1 MQAMTRAFIRLPQTF
16 LWRRASRAAWP
27 EPAAR
32 EWPCKIII
40 DPAYGQVCCAR
51 ERGSAPLRTHVCALH
66 GAQAPERRAVMSE
79 SQEPQVMDLAQV
91 ESPEKLTPEPK
102 RLQRVNLAEG
112 AQPTLTFKQALE
124 GAAGEVGESGGSN
137 AMEEDSLFD

>member
-32 EWPCKIII
+32 EWPYKIII

-51 ERGSAPLRTHVCALH
+51 ERGSAALRTHVCALH
-66 GAQAPERRAVMSE
+66 GAQPAEGEALMEESAPDAV
-79 SQEPQVMDLAQV
+79 VDLAQV
-91 ESPEKLTPEPK
+91 K
-102 RLQRVNLAEG
+102 NL
-112 AQPTLTFKQALE
+112 
-124 GAAGEVGESGGSN
+124 
-137 AMEEDSLFD
+137 DSLTL